1 MNRKGLLDAAA
12 VLEDLAAGLQPD
24 RNRLVAGAQALETM
38 HADHPSWRDMTDASF
53 GLQALAAG
61 GALDLDQKGARVP
74 RGWRKSSEAWLI
86 PCSPP
91 ARRC

>member
-24 RNRLVAGAQALETM
+24 RGRLVAGAQALEAM
-38 HADHPSWRDMTDASF
+38 HADHPSWRDMTDAAF

-61 GALDLDQKGARVP
+61 GALDLDAKGRAR
-74 RGWRKSSEAWLI
+74 A
-86 PCSPP
+86 
-91 ARRC
+91 ARLAEIVRSLVDPL

>member
-53 GLQALAAG
+53 GVQALAAG
-61 GALDLDQKGARVP
+61 GALDLDQKGRAR
-74 RGWRKSSEAWLI
+74 A
-86 PCSPP
+86 
-91 ARRC
+91 ARLAEVIRSLVDSL